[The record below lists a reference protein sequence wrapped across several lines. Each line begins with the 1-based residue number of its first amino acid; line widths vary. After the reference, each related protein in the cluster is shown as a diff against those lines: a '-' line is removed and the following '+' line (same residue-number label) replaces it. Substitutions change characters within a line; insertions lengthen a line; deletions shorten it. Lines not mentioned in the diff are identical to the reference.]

1 MQRRDKMRINKSVF
15 AAVGIAAALAVAPAM
30 AANDPNFG
38 QVMSSI
44 QAVKTSPTQIQ
55 GLKTVKSVNVVKVN
69 DLAKGENM
77 KALDEAVTKNQS
89 DITSLRTAMTSNTAV
104 KTALTNANVDV
115 SKVVATEIGSD
126 GILTVYVR

>member
-1 MQRRDKMRINKSVF
+1 MRISKSVL
-15 AAVGIAAALAVAPAM
+15 AAVSMSTALAVAPAM

-55 GLKTVKSVNVVKVN
+55 GLTTVKSVNVVKVD
-69 DLAKGENM
+69 DLAQGNNM

-89 DITSLRTAMTSNTAV
+89 DITSLRTAMTSNSAV
-104 KTALTNANVDV
+104 KTALTNAKVDV

-126 GILTVYVR
+126 GILTVYVRS

>member
-1 MQRRDKMRINKSVF
+1 MRISKSVV
-15 AAVGIAAALAVAPAM
+15 AAASIAAALAVAPAM

-55 GLKTVKSVNVVKVN
+55 GLTTVKSVNVVKVD